1 MLTIFNATLVSWYK
15 NNTVMKTTKV
25 TFNFYLGELWKLDDT
40 TLMDKAGIWQSP
52 DEWNFLKVN
61 EKCEENCTMYI
72 ENDSNDTLVLGIN
85 GYDVT
90 TEVKVKNTPGQL
102 WIKGKSK
109 VETEDYFTLM
119 NSDASKELVAT
130 SSSFLMM
137 RGIIDKYAIYE
148 SAASLS
154 CCLSTHRYQ

>member
-1 MLTIFNATLVSWYK
+1 
-15 NNTVMKTTKV
+15 MKTTKV

-52 DEWNFLKVN
+52 DLWNFLKVN
-61 EKCEENCTMYI
+61 ETCEENCLMYI
-72 ENDSNDTLVLGIN
+72 ENDSNDTLVLSIK

-90 TEVKVKNTPGQL
+90 TEVKVNNTPGQL
-102 WIKGKSK
+102 WIKGGLKA
-109 VETEDYFTLM
+109 ETEDYFTLM
-119 NSDASKELVAT
+119 NSNSSKELVAI

>member
-1 MLTIFNATLVSWYK
+1 
-15 NNTVMKTTKV
+15 MKTTKV

-61 EKCEENCTMYI
+61 ETCEENCSMYI
-72 ENDSNDTLVLGIN
+72 ENDSNDTLVLGIK

-90 TEVKVKNTPGQL
+90 TEVKVNNTPGQL
-102 WIKGKSK
+102 WIKGKAK
-109 VETEDYFTLM
+109 AETEDYFTLM
-119 NSDASKELVAT
+119 NINASKELVAI

-137 RGIIDKYAIYE
+137 RGIIDGYAIYLN
-148 SAASLS
+148 AVSLP

>member
-1 MLTIFNATLVSWYK
+1 MLTIFNATLVSWYI

-40 TLMDKAGIWQSP
+40 SLMDKAGIWQSP
-52 DEWNFLKVN
+52 DEWNFLKVD
-61 EKCEENCTMYI
+61 ETCKENCLMYI
-72 ENDSNDTLVLGIN
+72 ENDSNDTLVLGIK

-90 TEVKVKNTPGQL
+90 TEVKVNNALGQQ
-102 WIKGKSK
+102 WIKGGPKA
-109 VETEDYFTLM
+109 ETEDYFTLM
-119 NSDASKELVAT
+119 NFDGSKELVAI